1 MTFGSLSVLMRFS
14 LVLLSA
20 SLGQC
25 VKEFCVF
32 SGNDGVKQPSDRSDD
47 LPMMVMD
54 HSEADSIALA
64 AGARR
69 FGLKRPSRLV
79 FIPLFL
85 VTLFAGGIVGL
96 YFQPP
101 GLKVFFQLVGLQPG
115 GGSNSPIAIPVAHAG
130 DADPGAEI
138 PQLVAGLGRLIPKG
152 DVVTIAL
159 PFGASDARI
168 REVLVRAGDKVA
180 KGDRIAILD
189 SLDQLEALVETAQAN
204 VAVHQATL
212 NQMRDTVR
220 ASIAEAEASLQRSQ
234 AAAEIARQDFERT
247 KSLSDRGVASQAA
260 LDQALAVKVQAER
273 AVERDSATLSRFT
286 SNGIDAQ
293 VDVIVAARNLDS
305 AEAELRRARSDLSKA
320 MVVSPMDG
328 TILDVHVR
336 AGEKAGAEGVAD
348 IGDIENMTA
357 EVEVFQNQIAQIAIG
372 QSVEIVADALQQKLT
387 GVVSEI
393 GLEVG
398 RQTVTAD
405 DPAANTDA
413 RVVDVIVQLDQASSD
428 MAARFTNL
436 EVVARIA
443 VGREN

>member
-1 MTFGSLSVLMRFS
+1 M
-14 LVLLSA
+14 
-20 SLGQC
+20 
-25 VKEFCVF
+25 
-32 SGNDGVKQPSDRSDD
+32 
-47 LPMMVMD
+47 
-54 HSEADSIALA
+54 
-64 AGARR
+64 
-69 FGLKRPSRLV
+69 
-79 FIPLFL
+79 
-85 VTLFAGGIVGL
+85 
-96 YFQPP
+96 
-101 GLKVFFQLVGLQPG
+101 
-115 GGSNSPIAIPVAHAG
+115 
-130 DADPGAEI
+130 
-138 PQLVAGLGRLIPKG
+138 
-152 DVVTIAL
+152 TIAL